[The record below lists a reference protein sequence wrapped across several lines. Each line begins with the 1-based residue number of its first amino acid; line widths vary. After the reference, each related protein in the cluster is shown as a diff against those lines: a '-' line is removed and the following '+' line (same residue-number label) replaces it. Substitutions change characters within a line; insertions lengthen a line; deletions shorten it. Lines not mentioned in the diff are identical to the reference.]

1 MKSMSSN
8 EYPVLSALIIINIII
23 DIKRAISLFVPVL
36 GRINNIMQ
44 IIIKGIV
51 HFEIIFLMFYLT
63 SRASK
68 MSVSLFTQYFQFLD
82 F

>member
-1 MKSMSSN
+1 MKSMFSN

-51 HFEIIFLMFYLT
+51 HFEIKFLIF
-63 SRASK
+63 
-68 MSVSLFTQYFQFLD
+68 
-82 F
+82 

>member
-1 MKSMSSN
+1 MSSN

-51 HFEIIFLMFYLT
+51 HFEINFLMFYLT

-68 MSVSLFTQYFQFLD
+68 MSVS
-82 F
+82 

>member
-1 MKSMSSN
+1 MKSMFSN
-8 EYPVLSALIIINIII
+8 EYPVLSALIIIN
-23 DIKRAISLFVPVL
+23 IKRAISLFVPVL

-68 MSVSLFTQYFQFLD
+68 M
-82 F
+82 